1 MQQQWLFVSSSG
13 QQFTVQEPDVPAL
26 AQSGQIAAQ
35 TLMWREGMPQWM
47 PAISVF
53 PMLFS
58 ASSAATQPM
67 VAGYPPAGGVEAE
80 AVPPAAATATA
91 PAGRT
96 MPKASSASFS
106 EAAVRR
112 LAAPL
117 VERKGWIR
125 LLGVLSIIGGVL
137 ALPALLLGLIPIFA
151 GLALMKMAGHLERAH
166 AGGDFAQLEEAQ
178 RNSAKFFF
186 LQGLFLAIQLA
197 ITVVMAVLVLLGS
210 GAAILGGLKQLE
222 SRAPGSSSDQSA
234 PTIDDIRF
242 PDSPPPGRGE

>member
-13 QQFTVQEPDVPAL
+13 QQFTANEPDVPAL
-26 AQSGQIAAQ
+26 AQSGQITAQ

-47 PAISVF
+47 PAASVF
-53 PMLFS
+53 PLLFS
-58 ASSAATQPM
+58 TSTAATQPL
-67 VAGYPPAGGVEAE
+67 VGGYPPAGGVET
-80 AVPPAAATATA
+80 AVAAAAA
-91 PAGRT
+91 PAGRSVSKPSGAP
-96 MPKASSASFS
+96 MS

-117 VERKGWIR
+117 FERKGWIK
-125 LLGVLSIIGGVL
+125 LLGVLSIIGGIF

-186 LQGLFLAIQLA
+186 LQGLLFAIQLA
-197 ITVVMAVLVLLGS
+197 VAVLMIALVLLGS
-210 GAAILGGLKQLE
+210 GAAFFTGLKGLD
-222 SRAPGSSSDQSA
+222 SGTRGLPGGQNA

-242 PDSPPPGRGE
+242 PDAPPPGQGH